1 MTTNLIVYLPPFYN
15 GVLEME
21 QLLAAEDAE
30 FNEAAEY
37 NLWIIDQST
46 ITNADESRIRE
57 WEKLLQ
63 IIPAGT
69 LAQRKMMVI
78 ATLRGK
84 GKLNEAKIKMITESF
99 TGDTDAEVTFANST
113 LRVRILPPDNGEIF
127 LFPDVERA
135 LLPLIP
141 AHIRLKVERWYCT
154 WGDIKNNKASWQA
167 VNNDFAT
174 WNDVKM
180 WNLEV

>member
-1 MTTNLIVYLPPFYN
+1 MTTKLLVYLPPFYN

-21 QLLAAEDAE
+21 QLLASEDAE
-30 FNEAAEY
+30 FNEAAGF
-37 NLWIIDQST
+37 NVWLVDQST
-46 ITNADESRIRE
+46 ITRADENRISE

-63 IIPAGT
+63 IAPMGT
-69 LAQRKMMVI
+69 LEQRRMMVI

-84 GKLNEAKIKMITESF
+84 GKLNEAKIKQIVESF

-127 LFPDVERA
+127 LFPDVERT

-154 WGDIKNNKASWQA
+154 WGDIKSNKTDWQA
-167 VNNDFAT
+167 VYDDFTT